1 VYLWQI
7 KKSPFLKKG
16 LEIDMKKDNK
26 AVIYWLLI
34 GCSLI
39 FIMVVVGGITRLTH
53 SGLSI
58 SNYKL
63 ISGTIPPM
71 NEIEWNEA
79 FELYKQYPEYQ
90 KLNNTFTLQEFKDIY
105 FWEWIHRVIGRF
117 IGLVFIIPFI
127 YFLIQKQLSK
137 STIKK
142 AIILLVMGG
151 LQGFLGWYMVK
162 SGLVNKPDV
171 SHYRLAAHLTTAFL
185 TFAYTFWV
193 ALDLMF
199 PERKTVVKKLRNF
212 IRIGLVVLIIQI
224 IYGAF
229 VAGLDA
235 GWIHNHWPFMNESKL
250 VHETVYLEQSPT
262 YLNFIEGKSG
272 VQFVHRTLAYIVVI
286 FTLSIWYRA
295 KRMKLSSFQSKG
307 INSLLIM
314 VGIQFLLGVLTLI
327 YAVPV
332 WLGVSHQVGAFILL
346 SAMIFTLHRFT
357 K

>member
-1 VYLWQI
+1 
-7 KKSPFLKKG
+7 
-16 LEIDMKKDNK
+16 MKKDNK
-26 AVIYWLLI
+26 AVIYWLLT
-34 GCSLI
+34 GCVLI
-39 FIMVVVGGITRLTH
+39 FIMVIVGGITRLTH

-71 NEIEWNEA
+71 NETEWNEA

-90 KLNNTFTLQEFKDIY
+90 KLNYGMSLEEFKDIY

-127 YFLIQKQLSK
+127 YFLIRKQLSK
-137 STIKK
+137 PTIKK
-142 AIILLVMGG
+142 SIILLLMGG
-151 LQGFLGWYMVK
+151 FQGFLGWYMVK
-162 SGLVNKPDV
+162 SGLVDRPDV

-199 PERKTVVKKLRNF
+199 PNKKNIDKKLRNF
-212 IRIGLVVLIIQI
+212 IRIGLIILIIQI

-235 GWIHNHWPFMNESKL
+235 GWIHNHWPFMSEGKL
-250 VHETVYLEQSPT
+250 IHETVYTEHNPT

-272 VQFVHRTLAYIVVI
+272 VQFVHRTLAYVVVI
-286 FTLSIWYRA
+286 FILSIWYKATRNDIS
-295 KRMKLSSFQSKG
+295 KWQTKG
-307 INSLLIM
+307 INSLLLV
-314 VGIQFLLGVLTLI
+314 VGIQFLLGVLTLLL
-327 YAVPV
+327 AVPV
-332 WLGVSHQVGAFILL
+332 WLGVLHQVVAFILL
-346 SAMIFTLHRFT
+346 SCMVFTLHRFS